1 MFDLVNK
8 INDHRGTFLTGCR
21 AIFCKTGFTIAEK
34 VLFDSFGSV
43 MFANGGELIQKSD
56 IRPTL
61 MHPVAETENPD
72 QRTMT
77 GVVELFDLTG
87 FGAMTVR
94 DVKIGELF
102 NKIIAKFNHPV
113 SFAAE
118 RIGNAFSNDTGNDTD
133 NGNDNF
139 SHTHISFDGDNIHQF
154 EQNARETNKM
164 TDEERK
170 MLYECSV
177 YTVDIKT
184 IAFISLGTSLFSL
197 IFNLVAL
204 ALVILNTGG
213 VK

>member
-21 AIFCKTGFTIAEK
+21 AIFYKTGFTIAEK
-34 VLFDSFGSV
+34 VLFDGFGSV

-61 MHPVAETENPD
+61 MHPVAETENTD
-72 QRTMT
+72 QCTMT

-87 FGAMTVR
+87 FGTMTVC

-118 RIGNAFSNDTGNDTD
+118 RISNAFSNDTGNDTD

-139 SHTHISFDGDNIHQF
+139 SHRHISFYGDNIHQF
-154 EQNARETNKM
+154 EKNARETIKM

-170 MLYECSV
+170 MLYQIAGEAGCCKRL
-177 YTVDIKT
+177 IT
-184 IAFISLGTSLFSL
+184 IAWIVSLASLM
-197 IFNLVAL
+197 FNLAVL
-204 ALVILNTGG
+204 ALVILY
-213 VK
+213 KWR